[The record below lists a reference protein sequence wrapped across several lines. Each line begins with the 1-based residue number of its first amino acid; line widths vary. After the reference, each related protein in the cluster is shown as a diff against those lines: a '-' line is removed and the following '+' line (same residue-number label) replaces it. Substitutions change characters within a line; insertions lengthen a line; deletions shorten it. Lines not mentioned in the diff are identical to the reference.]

1 MRSAC
6 NPLEYYFYYYIVN
19 IGVFMLVKRTMS
31 KNVVSV
37 SVPGNREKVLD
48 LMRKENK
55 AVLPVVKDGT
65 DILVGLVTRSDL
77 INNPDEEQIAM
88 LMTRDLVT
96 ASPSEDVTEVA
107 KKMIENDVRRV
118 PVVNDDGEL
127 VGIITSFDLVS
138 KALTKM
144 TVDDAVEN
152 YMITTV
158 PTTWE
163 KAPLNV
169 AFESMN
175 QFGLKSI
182 LALDDDAK
190 LSGILTETDFI
201 SEIEIISE
209 RSEHSSTVGTEG
221 DKWSWDSTS
230 VLYIEKNHLKFTDKV
245 VSDVAVG
252 NVEVA
257 NSKTKVSDCA
267 KKMKSLNIE
276 QIPVIGVEGDL
287 VGLVRA
293 SDLIKALVE

>member
-1 MRSAC
+1 
-6 NPLEYYFYYYIVN
+6 
-19 IGVFMLVKRTMS
+19 MLVKRTMS

-55 AVLPVVKDGT
+55 AVLPVVKEDT

-88 LMTRDLVT
+88 LMSRNLVT
-96 ASPSEDVTEVA
+96 VHPSDDVVDA
-107 KKMIENDVRRV
+107 ARKMIDNKVRRV

-138 KALTKM
+138 KALTKI
-144 TVDDAVEN
+144 TIDDAVED

-169 AFESMN
+169 AFETMN
-175 QFGLKSI
+175 QFGLKSV

-245 VSDVAVG
+245 VADVAVG

-293 SDLIKALVE
+293 SDLIRALVE

>member
-1 MRSAC
+1 
-6 NPLEYYFYYYIVN
+6 
-19 IGVFMLVKRTMS
+19 MLVKRVMS
-31 KNVVSV
+31 KKVVSV
-37 SVPGNREKVLD
+37 SVPGSREKVLD

-55 AVLPVVKDGT
+55 AVLPVVKEDNNK
-65 DILVGLVTRSDL
+65 LVGVVTRSDL

-88 LMTRDLVT
+88 LMSRNLII
-96 ASPSEDVTEVA
+96 ASPDEVVEDVA
-107 KKMIENDVRRV
+107 KRMIENDVRRV

-127 VGIITSFDLVS
+127 VGIITSFDIVS
-138 KALTKM
+138 QALTKID
-144 TVDDAVEN
+144 VDDAVEN

-163 KAPLNV
+163 NTPLNV
-169 AFESMN
+169 AFESMK

-182 LALDDDAK
+182 LALDDDAQ

-201 SEIEIISE
+201 AESEIISE

-245 VSDVAVG
+245 VSDVAIG

-267 KKMKSLNIE
+267 KKMKTLNIE

-287 VGLVRA
+287 VGIVRA
-293 SDLIKALVE
+293 SDLIKALVK

>member
-1 MRSAC
+1 
-6 NPLEYYFYYYIVN
+6 
-19 IGVFMLVKRTMS
+19 MLVKRTMS

-48 LMRKENK
+48 LMRTENK
-55 AVLPVVKDGT
+55 AVLPVVKEDT
-65 DILVGLVTRSDL
+65 NVLVGVITRSDL

-88 LMTRDLVT
+88 LMSRNLVT
-96 ASPSEDVTEVA
+96 VSPDDDVTNAACV
-107 KKMIENDVRRV
+107 MIDNNVRRV
-118 PVVNDDGEL
+118 PVVTDEGEL

-138 KALTKM
+138 KALTKVN
-144 TVDDAVEN
+144 VDDAVEN

-158 PTTWE
+158 PTTWVN
-163 KAPLNV
+163 APLNV
-169 AFESMN
+169 AFETMN
-175 QFGLKSI
+175 QFGLKSV
-182 LALDDDAK
+182 LALDNDAK
-190 LSGILTETDFI
+190 LAGILTETDFI

-245 VSDVAVG
+245 VGDVAVG

-257 NSKTKVSDCA
+257 NSKTKVTDCA

-293 SDLIKALVE
+293 SDLIRALVE

>member
-1 MRSAC
+1 
-6 NPLEYYFYYYIVN
+6 
-19 IGVFMLVKRTMS
+19 MLVKRVMS
-31 KNVVSV
+31 KKVVSV
-37 SVPGNREKVLD
+37 SVPGSREKVLD

-55 AVLPVVKDGT
+55 AVLPVVKED
-65 DILVGLVTRSDL
+65 DNKLVGVVTRSDL

-88 LMTRDLVT
+88 LMSRNLVM
-96 ASPSEDVTEVA
+96 ASPDEDVNDVA
-107 KKMIENDVRRV
+107 KKMIENNVRRV

-127 VGIITSFDLVS
+127 VGIITSFDIVS
-138 KALTKM
+138 QALTKIE
-144 TVDDAVEN
+144 VDDAVEN

-163 KAPLNV
+163 KTPLSV
-169 AFESMN
+169 AFESMK

-182 LALDDDAK
+182 LALDDDSQ

-201 SEIEIISE
+201 AESEIISE

-267 KKMKSLNIE
+267 KKMKTLNIE

-287 VGLVRA
+287 VGIVRA

>member
-1 MRSAC
+1 M
-6 NPLEYYFYYYIVN
+6 
-19 IGVFMLVKRTMS
+19 VKRVMS
-31 KNVVSV
+31 KKVVSV
-37 SVPGNREKVLD
+37 SVPGSREKVLD

-55 AVLPVVKDGT
+55 AVLPVVKEDNNK
-65 DILVGLVTRSDL
+65 LVGVVTRSDL

-88 LMTRDLVT
+88 LMSRDLVI
-96 ASPSEDVTEVA
+96 ASPDEDVKDAA
-107 KKMIENDVRRV
+107 KRMIENDVRRV

-127 VGIITSFDLVS
+127 VGIITSFDIVS
-138 KALTKM
+138 QALAKI
-144 TVDDAVEN
+144 DIEDAVEN

-163 KAPLNV
+163 KTPLNV
-169 AFESMN
+169 AFESMK

-182 LALDDDAK
+182 LALDDDAQ

-201 SEIEIISE
+201 AESEIISE

-245 VSDVAVG
+245 VSDVAIG

-267 KKMKSLNIE
+267 KKMKTLNIE

-287 VGLVRA
+287 VGIVRA

>member
-1 MRSAC
+1 
-6 NPLEYYFYYYIVN
+6 
-19 IGVFMLVKRTMS
+19 MLVKRTMS

-48 LMRKENK
+48 LMRKENV
-55 AVLPVVKDGT
+55 AVLPVVKEDT
-65 DILVGLVTRSDL
+65 DILVGVITRSDL

-88 LMTRDLVT
+88 LMSRNLVT
-96 ASPSEDVTEVA
+96 INPDDDVTDAARV
-107 KKMIENDVRRV
+107 MIENDVRRV
-118 PVVNDDGEL
+118 PVTNEDGEL

-138 KALTKM
+138 KALTKI

-169 AFESMN
+169 AFETMN
-175 QFGLKSI
+175 QFGLKSV

-230 VLYIEKNHLKFTDKV
+230 VLYIEKDHLKFTDKV
-245 VSDVAVG
+245 VGDVAIG

-257 NSKTKVSDCA
+257 NSKTKVTDCA

>member
-1 MRSAC
+1 
-6 NPLEYYFYYYIVN
+6 
-19 IGVFMLVKRTMS
+19 MLVKRVMS
-31 KNVVSV
+31 KKVVSV
-37 SVPGNREKVLD
+37 SVPGSREKVLD

-55 AVLPVVKDGT
+55 AVLPVVKED
-65 DILVGLVTRSDL
+65 DNKLVGVVTRSDL

-88 LMTRDLVT
+88 LMSRNLII
-96 ASPSEDVTEVA
+96 ASPDEDVKDVA
-107 KKMIENDVRRV
+107 SRMIENDVRRV

-127 VGIITSFDLVS
+127 VGIITSFDIVS
-138 KALTKM
+138 QALTKID
-144 TVDDAVEN
+144 VEDAVEN

-163 KAPLNV
+163 KTPLNV
-169 AFESMN
+169 AFESMK

-182 LALDDDAK
+182 LALDDDAQ

-201 SEIEIISE
+201 AESEIISE

-245 VSDVAVG
+245 VSDVAIG

-267 KKMKSLNIE
+267 KKMKTLNIE

-287 VGLVRA
+287 VGIVRA
-293 SDLIKALVE
+293 SDLIRALVKNE

>member
-1 MRSAC
+1 
-6 NPLEYYFYYYIVN
+6 
-19 IGVFMLVKRTMS
+19 MLVKRVMS
-31 KNVVSV
+31 KKVVSV
-37 SVPGNREKVLD
+37 SVPGSREKVLD

-55 AVLPVVKDGT
+55 AVLPVVKED
-65 DILVGLVTRSDL
+65 DNKLVGVVTRSDL

-88 LMTRDLVT
+88 LMSRNLIV
-96 ASPSEDVTEVA
+96 ASPDEDVKDVA
-107 KKMIENDVRRV
+107 SRMIENDVRRV
-118 PVVNDDGEL
+118 PVVNDEGEL
-127 VGIITSFDLVS
+127 VGIITSFDIVS
-138 KALTKM
+138 QALTKID
-144 TVDDAVEN
+144 VDDAVEN

-158 PTTWE
+158 PTTWD
-163 KAPLNV
+163 KTPLNV
-169 AFESMN
+169 AFESMK

-182 LALDDDAK
+182 LALNDDAQ

-201 SEIEIISE
+201 AESEIISE

-245 VSDVAVG
+245 VGDVAIG

-267 KKMKSLNIE
+267 KKMKTLNIE

-287 VGLVRA
+287 VGIVRA

>member
-1 MRSAC
+1 
-6 NPLEYYFYYYIVN
+6 
-19 IGVFMLVKRTMS
+19 MS

-37 SVPGNREKVLD
+37 SVPGNRDKVLD
-48 LMRKENK
+48 LMRKEKK
-55 AVLPVVKDGT
+55 AVLPVVKGDT
-65 DILVGLVTRSDL
+65 DILVGVITRSDL
-77 INNPDEEQIAM
+77 INNPDEEQLAM
-88 LMTRDLVT
+88 LMSRDLVT
-96 ASPSEDVTEVA
+96 VKPGDDVVDA
-107 KKMIENDVRRV
+107 ARKMVDNNVRRV
-118 PVVNDDGEL
+118 PVVDDEGAL
-127 VGIITSFDLVS
+127 VGIITSFDIVS
-138 KALTKM
+138 NALTK
-144 TVDDAVEN
+144 TEINDAVEN

-158 PTTWE
+158 PTTWD

-169 AFESMN
+169 AFETMN
-175 QFGLKSI
+175 QFGLKSV

-245 VSDVAVG
+245 VCDVAVG

-267 KKMKSLNIE
+267 RKMKTLNIE
-276 QIPVIGVEGDL
+276 QIPVIGVEGNL

-293 SDLIKALVE
+293 SDLIKALIPQE

>member
-1 MRSAC
+1 
-6 NPLEYYFYYYIVN
+6 
-19 IGVFMLVKRTMS
+19 MLVKRVMS
-31 KNVVSV
+31 KKVVSV
-37 SVPGNREKVLD
+37 SVPGSREKVLD

-55 AVLPVVKDGT
+55 AVLPVVKED
-65 DILVGLVTRSDL
+65 DNKLVGVVTRSDL

-88 LMTRDLVT
+88 LMSRNLII
-96 ASPSEDVTEVA
+96 ASPDEDVKDVA
-107 KKMIENDVRRV
+107 SRMIENDVRRV

-127 VGIITSFDLVS
+127 VGIITSFDIVS
-138 KALTKM
+138 QALTKID
-144 TVDDAVEN
+144 VDDAVEN

-163 KAPLNV
+163 KTPLNV
-169 AFESMN
+169 AFESMK

-182 LALDDDAK
+182 LALDDDAQ

-201 SEIEIISE
+201 AESEIISE

-245 VSDVAVG
+245 VADVAVG

>member
-1 MRSAC
+1 M
-6 NPLEYYFYYYIVN
+6 
-19 IGVFMLVKRTMS
+19 MVKRVMS
-31 KNVVSV
+31 KKVVSV
-37 SVPGNREKVLD
+37 SVPGSREKVLD

-55 AVLPVVKDGT
+55 AVLPVVKEDNNK
-65 DILVGLVTRSDL
+65 LVGVVTRSDL

-88 LMTRDLVT
+88 LMSRDLVI
-96 ASPSEDVTEVA
+96 ASPDEDVKDAA
-107 KKMIENDVRRV
+107 KRMIENDVRRV

-127 VGIITSFDLVS
+127 VGIITSFDIVS
-138 KALTKM
+138 QALTKID
-144 TVDDAVEN
+144 VEDAVEN

-163 KAPLNV
+163 KTPLNV
-169 AFESMN
+169 AFESMK

-182 LALDDDAK
+182 LALDDDAQ

-201 SEIEIISE
+201 AESEIISE

-245 VSDVAVG
+245 VSDVAIG

-267 KKMKSLNIE
+267 KKMKTLNIE

-287 VGLVRA
+287 VGIVRA

>member
-1 MRSAC
+1 
-6 NPLEYYFYYYIVN
+6 
-19 IGVFMLVKRTMS
+19 MLVKRVMS
-31 KNVVSV
+31 KKVVSV
-37 SVPGNREKVLD
+37 SVPGSREKVLD

-55 AVLPVVKDGT
+55 AVLPVVKEDT
-65 DILVGLVTRSDL
+65 NVLVGVVTRSDL

-88 LMTRDLVT
+88 LMSRNLIT
-96 ASPSEDVTEVA
+96 ASPDEDVKDVA
-107 KKMIENDVRRV
+107 ARMIEGNVRRV
-118 PVVNDDGEL
+118 PVVDDEGEL

-138 KALTKM
+138 QALTKIE
-144 TVDDAVEN
+144 VDDAVEN

-158 PTTWE
+158 PTTWD
-163 KAPLNV
+163 KSPLNV
-169 AFESMN
+169 AFESMK

-190 LSGILTETDFI
+190 LVGILTETDFI
-201 SEIEIISE
+201 AESEIISE

-245 VSDVAVG
+245 VGDVAIG

-267 KKMKSLNIE
+267 KKMKSLRIE

>member
-1 MRSAC
+1 
-6 NPLEYYFYYYIVN
+6 
-19 IGVFMLVKRTMS
+19 MLGKKTMS
-31 KNVVSV
+31 KIGVSV

-48 LMRKENK
+48 LMRKEDK
-55 AVLPVVKDGT
+55 AVLPVVKEDT
-65 DILVGLVTRSDL
+65 NKLVGVITRSDL

-88 LMTRDLVT
+88 LMSRNLVT
-96 ASPSEDVTEVA
+96 VSPDDDVTDA
-107 KKMIENDVRRV
+107 ARIMIDNNVRRV
-118 PVVNDDGEL
+118 PVINDDEEL

-138 KALTKM
+138 KALTKVN
-144 TVDDAVEN
+144 VDDAVEN

-158 PTTWE
+158 PTTWVN
-163 KAPLNV
+163 APLNV
-169 AFESMN
+169 AFETMN
-175 QFGLKSI
+175 QFGLKSV

-190 LSGILTETDFI
+190 LAGILTETDFI

-245 VSDVAVG
+245 VGDVAVG

-257 NSKTKVSDCA
+257 NSKTKVTDCA

>member
-1 MRSAC
+1 
-6 NPLEYYFYYYIVN
+6 
-19 IGVFMLVKRTMS
+19 MLVKRTMS

-55 AVLPVVKDGT
+55 AVLPVVKEDT

-88 LMTRDLVT
+88 LMTRDLITVK
-96 ASPSEDVTEVA
+96 PGDDVVDA
-107 KKMIENDVRRV
+107 ARVMIENNVRRV

-138 KALTKM
+138 KALTKL
-144 TVDDAVEN
+144 TIDDAVEN

-182 LALDDDAK
+182 LALDDNAK

-267 KKMKSLNIE
+267 KKMKSFNTDYRNLFN
-276 QIPVIGVEGDL
+276 V
-287 VGLVRA
+287 
-293 SDLIKALVE
+293 

>member
-1 MRSAC
+1 
-6 NPLEYYFYYYIVN
+6 
-19 IGVFMLVKRTMS
+19 MLVKRVMS
-31 KNVVSV
+31 KKVVSV
-37 SVPGNREKVLD
+37 SVPGSREKVLD

-55 AVLPVVKDGT
+55 AVLPVVKEDNNK
-65 DILVGLVTRSDL
+65 LVGVVTRSDL

-88 LMTRDLVT
+88 LMSRNLII
-96 ASPSEDVTEVA
+96 ASPDEDVKDVA
-107 KKMIENDVRRV
+107 SRMIENDVRRV

-138 KALTKM
+138 QALTKLEIE
-144 TVDDAVEN
+144 DAVEN

-163 KAPLNV
+163 KTPLNV
-169 AFESMN
+169 AFESMK

-182 LALDDDAK
+182 LALNDDAQ

-201 SEIEIISE
+201 AESEIISE

-245 VSDVAVG
+245 VSDVAIG

-267 KKMKSLNIE
+267 KKMKTLNIE

-287 VGLVRA
+287 VGIVRA

>member
-1 MRSAC
+1 
-6 NPLEYYFYYYIVN
+6 
-19 IGVFMLVKRTMS
+19 MLVKRVMS
-31 KNVVSV
+31 KKVVSV
-37 SVPGNREKVLD
+37 SVPGSREKVLD

-55 AVLPVVKDGT
+55 AVLPVIKEDNNK
-65 DILVGLVTRSDL
+65 LVGVVTRSDL

-88 LMTRDLVT
+88 LMSRNLIV
-96 ASPSEDVTEVA
+96 ASPDDDVKDA
-107 KKMIENDVRRV
+107 ARIMIENDVRRV

-138 KALTKM
+138 QALTKIEI
-144 TVDDAVEN
+144 DDAVED

-163 KAPLNV
+163 KSPLNV
-169 AFESMN
+169 AFETMN

-201 SEIEIISE
+201 AESEIISE

-245 VSDVAVG
+245 VSDVAIG

-267 KKMKSLNIE
+267 KKMKTLNIE

-287 VGLVRA
+287 VGIVRA

>member
-1 MRSAC
+1 
-6 NPLEYYFYYYIVN
+6 
-19 IGVFMLVKRTMS
+19 MLVKRVMS
-31 KNVVSV
+31 KKVVSV
-37 SVPGNREKVLD
+37 SVPGSREKVLD

-55 AVLPVVKDGT
+55 AVLPVIKEDNNK
-65 DILVGLVTRSDL
+65 LVGVVTRSDL

-88 LMTRDLVT
+88 LMSRNLIV
-96 ASPSEDVTEVA
+96 ASPDDDVKDA
-107 KKMIENDVRRV
+107 ARIMIENDVRRV

-127 VGIITSFDLVS
+127 VGSITSFDLVS
-138 KALTKM
+138 QALTKIEI
-144 TVDDAVEN
+144 DDAVED

-163 KAPLNV
+163 KTPLNV
-169 AFESMN
+169 AFESMK

-182 LALDDDAK
+182 LALDDNAQ

-201 SEIEIISE
+201 AESEIISE

-245 VSDVAVG
+245 VSDVAIG

-267 KKMKSLNIE
+267 KKMKTLNIE

-287 VGLVRA
+287 VGIVRA

>member
-1 MRSAC
+1 
-6 NPLEYYFYYYIVN
+6 
-19 IGVFMLVKRTMS
+19 MLVKRVMS
-31 KNVVSV
+31 KKVVSV
-37 SVPGNREKVLD
+37 SVPGSREKVLD

-55 AVLPVVKDGT
+55 AVLPVVKED
-65 DILVGLVTRSDL
+65 DNKLVGVVTRSDL

-88 LMTRDLVT
+88 LMSRNLII
-96 ASPSEDVTEVA
+96 ASPDEDVKVVA
-107 KKMIENDVRRV
+107 SRMIENDVRRV
-118 PVVNDDGEL
+118 PVVNDDGKL

-138 KALTKM
+138 QALTKLEI
-144 TVDDAVEN
+144 DDAVEN

-163 KAPLNV
+163 KTPLNV
-169 AFESMN
+169 AFEAMK

-182 LALDDDAK
+182 LALDDDAQ

-201 SEIEIISE
+201 AESEIISE

-245 VSDVAVG
+245 VSDVAIG

-267 KKMKSLNIE
+267 KKMKTLNIE

-287 VGLVRA
+287 VGIVRA

>member
-1 MRSAC
+1 
-6 NPLEYYFYYYIVN
+6 
-19 IGVFMLVKRTMS
+19 MLVKRVMS
-31 KNVVSV
+31 KKVVSV
-37 SVPGNREKVLD
+37 SVPGSREKVLD
-48 LMRKENK
+48 LMRKEKK
-55 AVLPVVKDGT
+55 AVLPVVKEDT
-65 DILVGLVTRSDL
+65 RQLVGVVTRSDL

-88 LMTRDLVT
+88 LMSRNLIVANPD
-96 ASPSEDVTEVA
+96 EDVKDVA
-107 KKMIENDVRRV
+107 KRMIENDVRRI
-118 PVVNDDGEL
+118 PVVNDGGEL
-127 VGIITSFDLVS
+127 VGIITSFDIVS
-138 KALTKM
+138 QALTKID
-144 TVDDAVEN
+144 VEDAVEN

-163 KAPLNV
+163 KTPLNV
-169 AFESMN
+169 AFESMK

-182 LALDDDAK
+182 LALDDDAQ

-201 SEIEIISE
+201 AESEIISE

-245 VSDVAVG
+245 VSDVAIG

-267 KKMKSLNIE
+267 KKMKTLNIE

-287 VGLVRA
+287 VGIVRA

>member
-1 MRSAC
+1 M
-6 NPLEYYFYYYIVN
+6 
-19 IGVFMLVKRTMS
+19 VKRVMS
-31 KNVVSV
+31 KKVVSV
-37 SVPGNREKVLD
+37 SVPGSREKVLD

-55 AVLPVVKDGT
+55 AVLPVVKEDNNK
-65 DILVGLVTRSDL
+65 LVGVVTRSDL

-88 LMTRDLVT
+88 LMSRDLVI
-96 ASPSEDVTEVA
+96 ASPDEDVKDAA
-107 KKMIENDVRRV
+107 KRMIENDVRRV

-127 VGIITSFDLVS
+127 VGIITSFDIVS
-138 KALTKM
+138 QALTKI
-144 TVDDAVEN
+144 DIEDAVEN

-163 KAPLNV
+163 KTPLNV
-169 AFESMN
+169 AFESMK

-182 LALDDDAK
+182 LALDDDAQ

-201 SEIEIISE
+201 AESEIISE

-245 VSDVAVG
+245 VSDVAIG

-267 KKMKSLNIE
+267 KKMKTLNIE

-287 VGLVRA
+287 VGIVRA

>member
-1 MRSAC
+1 
-6 NPLEYYFYYYIVN
+6 
-19 IGVFMLVKRTMS
+19 MLVKRVMS
-31 KNVVSV
+31 KKVVSV
-37 SVPGNREKVLD
+37 SVPGSREKVLD

-55 AVLPVVKDGT
+55 AVLPVIKEDNKK
-65 DILVGLVTRSDL
+65 LVGVITRSDL

-88 LMTRDLVT
+88 LMSRTLIV
-96 ASPSEDVTEVA
+96 ASSDEDVEDVA
-107 KKMIENDVRRV
+107 SRMIEHDVRRV

-127 VGIITSFDLVS
+127 VGIITSFDIVS
-138 KALTKM
+138 QALTKLEI
-144 TVDDAVEN
+144 DDAVED

-163 KAPLNV
+163 KTPLNV
-169 AFESMN
+169 AFESMK

-182 LALDDDAK
+182 LALDDDAQ

-201 SEIEIISE
+201 AESEIISE

-245 VSDVAVG
+245 VSDVAIG

-267 KKMKSLNIE
+267 KKMKTLNIE

-287 VGLVRA
+287 VGIVRA

>member
-1 MRSAC
+1 
-6 NPLEYYFYYYIVN
+6 
-19 IGVFMLVKRTMS
+19 MLVKRVMS
-31 KNVVSV
+31 KKVVSV
-37 SVPGNREKVLD
+37 SVPGSREKVLD

-55 AVLPVVKDGT
+55 AVLPVVKED
-65 DILVGLVTRSDL
+65 DNKLVGVVTRSDL

-88 LMTRDLVT
+88 LMSRNLII
-96 ASPSEDVTEVA
+96 ASPDEDVKDVA
-107 KKMIENDVRRV
+107 SRMIENNVRRV

-127 VGIITSFDLVS
+127 VGIITSFDIVS
-138 KALTKM
+138 QALTKLE
-144 TVDDAVEN
+144 VEDAVEK

-163 KAPLNV
+163 KTPLNV
-169 AFESMN
+169 AFESMK

-182 LALDDDAK
+182 LALDDNAQ

-245 VSDVAVG
+245 VADVAVS

-257 NSKTKVSDCA
+257 NSKTKVTDCA

>member
-1 MRSAC
+1 
-6 NPLEYYFYYYIVN
+6 
-19 IGVFMLVKRTMS
+19 MLVKRVMS
-31 KNVVSV
+31 KKVVSV
-37 SVPGNREKVLD
+37 SVPGSREKVLD

-55 AVLPVVKDGT
+55 AVLPVVKED
-65 DILVGLVTRSDL
+65 DNKLVGVVTRSDL

-88 LMTRDLVT
+88 LMSRNLII
-96 ASPSEDVTEVA
+96 ASPDEDVKDVA
-107 KKMIENDVRRV
+107 SRMIENDVRRV

-127 VGIITSFDLVS
+127 VGIITSFDIVS
-138 KALTKM
+138 QALTKID
-144 TVDDAVEN
+144 VDDAVEN

-163 KAPLNV
+163 KTPLNV
-169 AFESMN
+169 AFESMK

-182 LALDDDAK
+182 LALDDDAQ

-201 SEIEIISE
+201 AESEIISE

-245 VSDVAVG
+245 VSDVAIG

-267 KKMKSLNIE
+267 KKMKTLNIE

-287 VGLVRA
+287 VGIVRA

>member
-1 MRSAC
+1 
-6 NPLEYYFYYYIVN
+6 
-19 IGVFMLVKRTMS
+19 MLVKRTMS

-55 AVLPVVKDGT
+55 AVLPVVKEDT
-65 DILVGLVTRSDL
+65 NKLVGVITRSDL

-88 LMTRDLVT
+88 LMSRNLVT
-96 ASPSEDVTEVA
+96 VSPDDDVTDA
-107 KKMIENDVRRV
+107 ARIMIDNNVRRV
-118 PVVNDDGEL
+118 PVINDDEEL

-138 KALTKM
+138 KALTKVN
-144 TVDDAVEN
+144 VDDAVEN

-158 PTTWE
+158 PTTWVN
-163 KAPLNV
+163 APLNV
-169 AFESMN
+169 AFETMN
-175 QFGLKSI
+175 QFGLKSV
-182 LALDDDAK
+182 LALDNDAK
-190 LSGILTETDFI
+190 LAGILTETDFI

-245 VSDVAVG
+245 VGDVAVG

-257 NSKTKVSDCA
+257 NSKTKVTDCA

-293 SDLIKALVE
+293 SDLIRALVE

>member
-1 MRSAC
+1 
-6 NPLEYYFYYYIVN
+6 
-19 IGVFMLVKRTMS
+19 MLVKRTMS

-37 SVPGNREKVLD
+37 SVPGNRDKVLD
-48 LMRKENK
+48 LMRKEKK
-55 AVLPVVKDGT
+55 AVLPVVKGDT
-65 DILVGLVTRSDL
+65 DILVGVITRSDL
-77 INNPDEEQIAM
+77 INNPDEEQLAM
-88 LMTRDLVT
+88 LMSRDLVT
-96 ASPSEDVTEVA
+96 VKPGDDVVDA
-107 KKMIENDVRRV
+107 ARKMVDNNVRRV
-118 PVVNDDGEL
+118 PVVGDEGAL
-127 VGIITSFDLVS
+127 VGIITSFDIVS
-138 KALTKM
+138 NALTK
-144 TVDDAVEN
+144 TEINDAVEN

-158 PTTWE
+158 PTTWD

-169 AFESMN
+169 AFETMN
-175 QFGLKSI
+175 QFGLKSV

-245 VSDVAVG
+245 VCDVAVG

-267 KKMKSLNIE
+267 RKMKTLNIE
-276 QIPVIGVEGDL
+276 QIPVIGVEGNL

-293 SDLIKALVE
+293 SDLIKALIPQE